1 MTNLI
6 NCEMT
11 GQVDKASI
19 ADIVYLEFRK
29 TFDTVSPKI
38 LIEKAGKVQSGHA
51 YKEVE
56 KNSLTVPEHSDQGCK
71 AYLGASN

>member
-11 GQVDKASI
+11 GQVDKERI

-56 KNSLTVPEHSDQGCK
+56 KKLIDSPR
-71 AYLGASN
+71 A